1 MLARTCIIFT
11 VFGLLLSLCGPVSAY
26 YFPPVPS
33 KHIIISETSISV
45 LLAPPASTV
54 FINVTKYDAKQ
65 FVKNIT
71 IELCEPVTFLS
82 FTLRVL
88 SKRPSY
94 VSSLDNSANL
104 KYYAITFSTGITDE
118 IANVKMAFAIRKNA
132 VQRTNISEVTLVLY
146 RFDGENMQES
156 SMEKVAED
164 DDFLYFETN
173 TEGSSFVVAI
183 GGISSLWFAVVII
196 VAVAL
201 VAITA
206 IYGYRRSKLTRL
218 KKTLGIR
225 YGK

>member
-1 MLARTCIIFT
+1 
-11 VFGLLLSLCGPVSAY
+11 
-26 YFPPVPS
+26 
-33 KHIIISETSISV
+33 
-45 LLAPPASTV
+45 
-54 FINVTKYDAKQ
+54 
-65 FVKNIT
+65 VKNIT